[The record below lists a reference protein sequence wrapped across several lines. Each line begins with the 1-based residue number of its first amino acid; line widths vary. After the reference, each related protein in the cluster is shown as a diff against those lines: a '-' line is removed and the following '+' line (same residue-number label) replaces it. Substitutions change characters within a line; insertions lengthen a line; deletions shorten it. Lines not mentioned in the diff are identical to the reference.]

1 MNPKTFLEVQF
12 SFWILVITGK
22 DKAKKRV
29 LHTERMMVEDDHLLS
44 DIEQETSR
52 LLSSFRALNTG
63 IVHSDIYCDWVI
75 RSKMI

>member
-1 MNPKTFLEVQF
+1 MNPKTFLEVQI
-12 SFWILVITGK
+12 SFWIWVMIGG

-29 LHTERMMVEDDHLLS
+29 LHTERMMVEDNHLLS
-44 DIEQETSR
+44 DIESSANR
-52 LLSSFRALNTG
+52 MLSDFRALNTG